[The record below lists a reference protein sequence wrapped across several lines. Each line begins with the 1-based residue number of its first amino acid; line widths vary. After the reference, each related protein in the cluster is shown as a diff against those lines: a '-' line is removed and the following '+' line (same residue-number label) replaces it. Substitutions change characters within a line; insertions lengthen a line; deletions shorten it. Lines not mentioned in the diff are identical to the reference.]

1 MTRRFFAALLTCV
14 LGGCASNAPPT
25 PGPPP
30 PAEAEALTN
39 TLADEASPYLRRHAT
54 QRIPWQ
60 PYSDATLERARR
72 LGRPLFVSV
81 GYAACHWCAVMSE
94 TTFDDPE
101 VAALLAAETVPVK
114 VDREL
119 RPDLDARWQPLLVAL
134 SGTGGWPLNVWLTP
148 DGRPFHAVGY
158 QPARP
163 DRGLPG
169 FVDSVRTQAD
179 RWRTDRPRVETEA
192 RRRGALLE
200 AAALP
205 ALPGD
210 PTAAPT
216 APNAALEA
224 VVVAA
229 MGVYDRQ
236 HGGRLG
242 APKQPFDLPLEV
254 MLASSRADAR
264 EAALHTLEALA
275 SSALR
280 DAVGGGFHRYCVD
293 AAWRVPH
300 FEKLTDDNL
309 RLVGLYHA
317 AAERAAPDR
326 AVDLRRVG
334 DETLAFVR
342 TQLAL
347 DGGRFGQALAAR
359 TADRTGAVRE
369 GGAAALDAETLEPL
383 RVGLDPT
390 VAGAL
395 GLTEPALADGRFVT
409 RFPIH
414 PRPDTDAVLARL
426 RALRAQLSPPRPEAQ
441 AVLGTNARMVS
452 ALLRASWS
460 AQAGAAR
467 DLERQGNALLN
478 LLRVELPETGAW
490 PRANAN
496 GRAVGRAFAEDLAAV
511 GHAALDAFE
520 RSGRVDALALARGA
534 WQRVLELEAAGELRF
549 LGDAAVLDPFAQA
562 LELGLRLYGHT
573 GDTTLTAAVTRLSAT
588 VGPVWMDRPL
598 IAASLAQA
606 NARAAAFETQLL
618 LVVPDFAPDTTLAP
632 FLSASAPARW
642 PALTRLVAPVGA
654 LPGLIRAAPWIEGK
668 TLRDGRPTAYL
679 CTRGLCR
686 RPTTDPAELRAQ
698 LDQLR

>member
-1 MTRRFFAALLTCV
+1 
-14 LGGCASNAPPT
+14 
-25 PGPPP
+25 
-30 PAEAEALTN
+30 
-39 TLADEASPYLRRHAT
+39 
-54 QRIPWQ
+54 
-60 PYSDATLERARR
+60 
-72 LGRPLFVSV
+72 
-81 GYAACHWCAVMSE
+81 
-94 TTFDDPE
+94 
-101 VAALLAAETVPVK
+101 
-114 VDREL
+114 
-119 RPDLDARWQPLLVAL
+119 ARWQPLLVAL

-158 QPARP
+158 QPPRP
-163 DRGLPG
+163 ERGLPG

-229 MGVYDRQ
+229 LGVYDRQ

-309 RLVGLYHA
+309 RLVALYHT
-317 AAERAAPDR
+317 AAERAAPGR
-326 AVDLRRVG
+326 AADLRRVG

-359 TADRTGAVRE
+359 TADASGTVRE
-369 GGAAALDAETLEPL
+369 GGAVALDAETLRTTLDGVDPAVL
-383 RVGLDPT
+383 RTVGL
-390 VAGAL
+390 A
-395 GLTEPALADGRFVT
+395 EPALADGRFVP
-409 RFPIH
+409 RFPMGA
-414 PRPDTDAVLARL
+414 RAETDAVLVRL
-426 RALRAQLSPPRPEAQ
+426 RAARTPLPPARPEAQ
-441 AVLGTNARMVS
+441 AVLGTNARVVS
-452 ALLRASWS
+452 ALMRASWT
-460 AQAGAAR
+460 APPGASR
-467 DLERQGNALLN
+467 DLERQGNALLD
-478 LLRVELPETGAW
+478 LLRIDLPETGPW
-490 PRANAN
+490 PRAHSN
-496 GRAVGRAFAEDLAAV
+496 GQSVGRAFGEDLAAL
-511 GHAALDAFE
+511 GHAALDTFE
-520 RSGRVDALALARGA
+520 RSGRLDALALAQGA
-534 WQRVLELEAAGELRF
+534 WQRLLELDTAGELRF
-549 LGDAAVLDPFAQA
+549 LGDAAVLDPLAQA

-573 GDTTLTAAVTRLSAT
+573 GDATLTAAVTRLSAT
-588 VGPVWMDRPL
+588 VGPVWTDRPL
-598 IAASLAQA
+598 IAGGLAQA

-618 LVVPDFAPDTTLAP
+618 LVVPDFAPDTSLSP
-632 FLSASAPARW
+632 FLAASAPARW

-654 LPGLIRAAPWIEGK
+654 LPALSQAAPWIEGK